1 MKIDKETEEITTG
14 QWHVQHDDEVWCGEL
29 HVLQCTTPE
38 IAYYVVGLHNSM
50 VMLQRDLRRLQGDAR
65 MALDHSLKL

>member
-1 MKIDKETEEITTG
+1 MDHEAITTG
-14 QWHVQHDDEVWCGEL
+14 QWHVQHDDEVWCGDLSIIHCGSNEL
-29 HVLQCTTPE
+29 ARY
-38 IAYYVVGLHNSM
+38 IVGLHNSM